1 MGLSL
6 SKILPIIF
14 IIILFTEPNY
24 CYSSIFDP
32 GAMGVRAMGMGG
44 AVVANPNDLTS
55 AFYYNPAGLASIKGS
70 NLTLGSFYPIMRA
83 KYDNPHNQYHRR
95 NSLYSPIP
103 FFGVSTDKLRPFV
116 FGLGLYSTLGAG
128 FQFKSYP
135 VRESST
141 TRELLNQTG
150 VMFIS
155 PTVSYQI
162 LPKLAFGGQL
172 NIGYALSNIKNM
184 TPLGYFRQESN
195 GIGLGATFGLLYQ
208 PIPSLS
214 IGGSWRSPM
223 RTALKGDASLNIIR
237 ESSLIRDDIQLT
249 LYWPQMFQFGIE
261 YRWKEKI
268 ALAFS
273 VKWSDWSFL
282 DRAKLRFDR
291 ALDILNSPLT
301 RDAKDSV
308 RYHFGIEYFLNDF
321 ITLRGG
327 YLYDN
332 INIKGAWVSPL
343 LPDQRFQEVRLGASI
358 KWQSFT
364 LMLGLNYTIFSGRE
378 VSRSSVGY
386 PGKYNGEMF
395 APGIEIYYKF

>member
-1 MGLSL
+1 MRALGWFL
-6 SKILPIIF
+6 IIF
-14 IIILFTEPNY
+14 IIILFANPNY
-24 CYSSIFDP
+24 CHTSILDP
-32 GAMGVRAMGMGG
+32 GAMGARALGMGG
-44 AVVANPNDLTS
+44 AVVANPDDLTS
-55 AFYYNPAGLASIKGS
+55 AFYYNPAGLASSKGS
-70 NLTLGSFYPIMRA
+70 NLTLGSFYAILRT
-83 KYDNPHNQYHRR
+83 KYDNPHDQYNRR
-95 NSLYSPIP
+95 NSLYPLIP

-116 FGLGLYSTLGAG
+116 LGLGVYSTLGAG

-135 VRESST
+135 VKASSA

-162 LPKLAFGGQL
+162 VPKLAFGGQL
-172 NIGYALSNIKNM
+172 NIGYALSNIKNL
-184 TPLGYFRQESN
+184 TPLGYFRQDSN

-214 IGGSWRSPM
+214 IGWSWRSPM
-223 RTALKGDASLNIIR
+223 RTSLTGDASLKIIR
-237 ESSLIRDDIQLT
+237 ASSLIRDDIQLT
-249 LYWPQMFQFGIE
+249 LYWPQMVQFGIE
-261 YRWKEKI
+261 YRWKEEI

-273 VKWSDWSFL
+273 VKWSDWSCL
-282 DRAKLRFDR
+282 DRAKSRFDSS
-291 ALDILNSPLT
+291 LDMLNSPLT
-301 RDAKDSV
+301 KDAKDSV

-321 ITLRGG
+321 ITLRAG

-343 LPDQRFQEVRLGASI
+343 LPDQRIHEVRLGASM

-364 LMLGLNYTIFSGRE
+364 LALGLNYTIFSGRE
-378 VSRSSVGY
+378 VSESSVGY
-386 PGKYNGEMF
+386 PGNYDGALF